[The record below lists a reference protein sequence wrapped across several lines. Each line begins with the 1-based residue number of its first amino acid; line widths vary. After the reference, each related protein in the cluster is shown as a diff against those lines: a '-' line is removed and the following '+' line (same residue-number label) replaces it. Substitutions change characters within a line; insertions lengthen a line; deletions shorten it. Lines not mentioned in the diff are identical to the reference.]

1 MKQYETRYV
10 TLDNGNGLVGKF
22 STLGAG
28 VRSLTL
34 DGKLLILEFEDEQ
47 AYLGSTGFHGKTLAR
62 VAGRIPDTFMIGGKT
77 YSVLGDEQHI
87 CLHGGCSESLTYRNF
102 EAVK

>member
-1 MKQYETRYV
+1 MKQYKTSYV

-47 AYLGSTGFHGKTLAR
+47 A
-62 VAGRIPDTFMIGGKT
+62 
-77 YSVLGDEQHI
+77 
-87 CLHGGCSESLTYRNF
+87 
-102 EAVK
+102 